1 MGYTI
6 YWEKKENF
14 SDYEWGKLWNAY
26 EYFSKEMKVGLDPIK
41 INTYTKYIK
50 KYDDRIIFNGIG
62 KGSCEPFVLYKNM
75 DEENEV
81 GFCKTNR
88 QNYGLIAWGILREA
102 HKIAPHK
109 ITIANDDGERYEAN

>member
-14 SDYEWGKLWNAY
+14 SDYEWEQLWNAFDY
-26 EYFSKEMKVGLDPIK
+26 YSKEMRVGLDHIK
-41 INTYTKYIK
+41 IDTYSKYIK

-62 KGSCEPFVLYKNM
+62 EDSCETFVLYKNM
-75 DEENEV
+75 GEENEV

-88 QNYGLIAWGILREA
+88 QNYGHIAWALLREA

>member
-6 YWEKKENF
+6 YWEKKEIF

-62 KGSCEPFVLYKNM
+62 
-75 DEENEV
+75 
-81 GFCKTNR
+81 
-88 QNYGLIAWGILREA
+88 
-102 HKIAPHK
+102 
-109 ITIANDDGERYEAN
+109 